1 MSGEEYRKCIVCGK
15 EFKVTRTHTCICSN
29 ECAQERVNRWKA
41 ERVKRMYPEIECGNR
56 IPDEKEPERFR
67 CKATGYLCNPTERK
81 PYERFNCLFEPKY
94 MKNKRVQRTL
104 KIIKTIEPG
113 MTVSYL
119 IRTKG
124 DRYLKYKTSSL
135 TMKIKEILPDG
146 RIILEAM
153 IDRKEYPN
161 IKPRTEWRS
170 IHDFYD
176 VLHVDEETFKEAM
189 QKALEEDEQQEEE
202 RKIERGEEVWE

>member
-1 MSGEEYRKCIVCGK
+1 MLGEIQKCIVCGK
-15 EFKVTRTHTCICSN
+15 KFRVSRMRECTCSN
-29 ECAQERVNRWKA
+29 ECAQEWVNRRKA
-41 ERVKRMYPEIECGNR
+41 EREKRMYPEIECGNR
-56 IPDEKEPERFR
+56 IPDEKQPGLFR
-67 CKATGYLCNPTERK
+67 CKATGYLCSPTERK
-81 PYERFNCLFEPKY
+81 PYERFQCLFEPQY

-113 MTVSYL
+113 MMVSYL

-124 DRYLKYKTSSL
+124 DGYLKYKISSL
-135 TMKIKEILPDG
+135 TMKIREILPDG

-153 IDRKEYPN
+153 VDRKEYPD

-202 RKIERGEEVWE
+202 RKMERSEEIWE